1 MQCCA
6 VLLFCPLVDECA
18 GARPLAPRS
27 LGKQVE
33 MEKKMLL
40 ERKRREDAERRQQ
53 QEEMER
59 ILEENKRKV
68 GAAQG
73 AGWGTAGM
81 AGGLL

>member
-1 MQCCA
+1 MA
-6 VLLFCPLVDECA
+6 ARA
-18 GARPLAPRS
+18 GMGAPTLPHS
-27 LGKQVE
+27 PHTWQVE